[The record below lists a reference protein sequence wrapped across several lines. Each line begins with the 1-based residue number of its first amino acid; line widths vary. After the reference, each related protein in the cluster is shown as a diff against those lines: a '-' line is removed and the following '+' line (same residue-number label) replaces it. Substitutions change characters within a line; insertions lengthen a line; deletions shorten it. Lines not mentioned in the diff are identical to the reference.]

1 MRKETKESFFEANF
15 KVDEE
20 FDNAEIAAKSNTPSD
35 DARVTVLDIKFDK
48 SRIKLTKDEESKEDG
63 FKEK

>member
-1 MRKETKESFFEANF
+1 MSKVTKESFFEANF

-63 FKEK
+63 FK

>member
-1 MRKETKESFFEANF
+1 MSKVTKESFFEANF

-20 FDNAEIAAKSNTPSD
+20 FDNAEIAAQSNTPSN

-48 SRIKLTKDEESKEDG
+48 SRIKLNKGTTEDG
-63 FKEK
+63 KE